1 MKDSKRELL
10 NRHQNWRIDTR
21 ILTIMS
27 RHIFHL
33 ILLAVLPI
41 GCSPQTW
48 AGNLR
53 ITFPKRT
60 KPTPVQAL
68 NQEGVKEVRK
78 RHLEKAEKL
87 FYRAY
92 LIDPDDPFTLN
103 NLGYISELQGKVDR
117 AQSYY
122 RLAARQNSET
132 TIDRA
137 SEDELKGHQ
146 LTEFTAAF
154 GNRELQINRGNVEA
168 MSLMQQGRVQEGDEV
183 LQRTLALDPH
193 NPFTLNNLGFA
204 MEAEGNLE
212 KAFQYYNQAANLH
225 SSRKIIVALDRRW
238 RGKSI
243 SDVASGNAKAV
254 RHRLDTEESVE
265 DKVARLNLQ
274 GVSALNHNDPKA
286 ARQYFRD
293 AYKLDPRNAFTL
305 NNMGYIAEMDGDQE
319 TAQDFYEQAR
329 VASGAAQRATLT
341 NRHEMQGLPLGQ
353 IARSNDEGSQ
363 ANLETLREA
372 RLRQGGPIEL
382 KTRDNRPIVEPPA
395 PPKSS
400 PGQQP
405 ANQPPT
411 PPSTSAQP
419 QAPGAQPQ
427 MNPPTR
433 APQQQQPPQ

>member
-146 LTEFTAAF
+146 LTEFSAAF

-168 MSLMQQGRVQEGDEV
+168 MSLMQQGRVQKGTKCCSARWPSI
-183 LQRTLALDPH
+183 LTIR
-193 NPFTLNNLGFA
+193 
-204 MEAEGNLE
+204 
-212 KAFQYYNQAANLH
+212 
-225 SSRKIIVALDRRW
+225 SR
-238 RGKSI
+238 
-243 SDVASGNAKAV
+243 
-254 RHRLDTEESVE
+254 
-265 DKVARLNLQ
+265 
-274 GVSALNHNDPKA
+274 
-286 ARQYFRD
+286 
-293 AYKLDPRNAFTL
+293 
-305 NNMGYIAEMDGDQE
+305 
-319 TAQDFYEQAR
+319 
-329 VASGAAQRATLT
+329 
-341 NRHEMQGLPLGQ
+341 
-353 IARSNDEGSQ
+353 
-363 ANLETLREA
+363 
-372 RLRQGGPIEL
+372 
-382 KTRDNRPIVEPPA
+382 
-395 PPKSS
+395 
-400 PGQQP
+400 
-405 ANQPPT
+405 
-411 PPSTSAQP
+411 
-419 QAPGAQPQ
+419 
-427 MNPPTR
+427 
-433 APQQQQPPQ
+433 